1 MSKQSVYLWT
11 ATVFDKE
18 SEQTYKTDIISLER
32 PSDRELRTLLNLK
45 DSEIILFC
53 SIERTQD
60 FLITIREKIKNFDKY
75 SFLNPIK
82 FGA

>member
-11 ATVFDKE
+11 ATIFDKE
-18 SEQTYKTDIISLER
+18 SEQTYKSDIISVER

-53 SIERTQD
+53 RIERTRD
-60 FLITIREKIKNFDKY
+60 FVLSIQETIKNFDKY
-75 SFLNPIK
+75 IFLNPIK